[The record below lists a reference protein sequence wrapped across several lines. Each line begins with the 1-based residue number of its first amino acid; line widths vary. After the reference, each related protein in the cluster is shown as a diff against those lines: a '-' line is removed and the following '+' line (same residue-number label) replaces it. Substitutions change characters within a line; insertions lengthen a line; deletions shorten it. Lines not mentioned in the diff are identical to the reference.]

1 MYNQYKKV
9 LKLETIIQLDFIM
22 FVAKR
27 DIVNKEIKN
36 DKKVLP
42 LLRRQNKRNENVK
55 INRKIEIDTKKL
67 RTIPSSS

>member
-1 MYNQYKKV
+1 
-9 LKLETIIQLDFIM
+9 M